1 MRLQSSQRSTGSVVL
16 MEPVPIRPSAVAPP
30 RGLAPSPPRRQPQKD
45 KEEATGYQGHSLRG
59 GRVVVHPAPQV
70 QQVSRVEFDQA
81 AKKRSASLL
90 WQTGYSINSAVVKAF
105 LKKFPQAETLFTGNK
120 VVFRLTFEQVDGK
133 NVFTFW
139 SDETLMSIT
148 YSYKFSGSANEIG
161 EGVHDGEKIVEYSMQ
176 KSTELKLILCE
187 GFDPDATLMSKF
199 IRLTISSGNMQM
211 YDQLE
216 QNVPMLV
223 CGVFGGGKALE
234 KVVQKVFKLPE
245 GQMRIDA
252 QREWKK

>member
-1 MRLQSSQRSTGSVVL
+1 
-16 MEPVPIRPSAVAPP
+16 MEPVPDLTTIVCPSTVAPSPPSAVAP
-30 RGLAPSPPRRQPQKD
+30 
-45 KEEATGYQGHSLRG
+45 ATGYQGHSLRG

-70 QQVSRVEFDQA
+70 QQVSRVEFEQA

-90 WQTGYSINSAVVKAF
+90 WQTGDSINSAVVKAF

-120 VVFRLTFEQVDGK
+120 VHFKLTYEQVDGK

-161 EGVHDGEKIVEYSMQ
+161 EGVHNGEKIVEYSMQ